1 MRPTAIQ
8 AVILDYG
15 DVISLPRDPA
25 IVKWMAELLRLPEER
40 FLHFYGA
47 LRHDY
52 DRGALEP
59 AQYWTKI
66 GEAAGIALSVEQ
78 INQLRKSDVAMWG
91 RLNHSILQWAD
102 RLREAGYKIAMLS
115 NMHADMVEHIQ
126 SDGAWTRRFHCL
138 TLSSPLRMAKPEP
151 EIFRHCLRAL
161 GAHPGQAMFVDDRE
175 PNVKAA
181 EGVGLLGVLAPTP
194 QMLRENLR
202 AIGFKPLPEK

>member
-1 MRPTAIQ
+1 MDPTAIK

-47 LRHDY
+47 FRHDY

-59 AQYWTKI
+59 AQYWAKI
-66 GEAAGIALSVEQ
+66 GEAAGAVLSAEQ
-78 INQLRKSDVAMWG
+78 ITQLRKSDVAMWS

-102 RLREAGYKIAMLS
+102 RLREFGYKVAVLS
-115 NMHADMVEHIQ
+115 NMHPDMVEHIQ
-126 SDGAWTRRFHCL
+126 SNGVWTRRFHCL
-138 TLSSPLRMAKPEP
+138 TLSSPLRMAKPEA
-151 EIFRHCLRAL
+151 EIFRHCLKTL
-161 GAHPGQAMFVDDRE
+161 GILPRQAMFVDDRE

-181 EGVGLLGVLAPTP
+181 EEVGLLGVLAPTP
-194 QMLRENLR
+194 QELRENLR
-202 AIGFKPLPEK
+202 TIGFKPLPEE